1 MNEAEWLACGDSG
14 PMLAFLRGR
23 ASERKFRLF
32 ACACARRPW
41 HLLTDERSRRAVEE
55 AERLA
60 DGLAGPSGVQ
70 AARAAAA
77 ELWVGAGRPARL
89 ALDAAAEAAFAALHD
104 VASEAAG
111 QAANGAE
118 WAAGARSNPTA
129 TMPARVAERK
139 VQANLLRDIFGPAPF
154 RPLPRLNPAWL
165 AWEGGTV
172 PKLAASLYDERA
184 FDRLP
189 ILADA
194 LEEAGC
200 DAAEVL
206 THWRGPGPHARGCW
220 ALDLVLGKQ

>member
-1 MNEAEWLACGDSG
+1 MNEAEWLACDDSG

-41 HLLTDERSRRAVEE
+41 HLLTDERSRRAIEE

-104 VASEAAG
+104 LASEAAR

-139 VQANLLRDIFGPAPF
+139 VQANLLRDIFGNPF
-154 RPLPRLNPAWL
+154 HPLPRLDPAWL

-172 PKLAASLYDERA
+172 PKLAASVYDERA
-184 FDRLP
+184 FDRLAV
-189 ILADA
+189 LADA

-200 DAAEVL
+200 TDQTIL
-206 THWRGPGPHARGCW
+206 DHLRGPGPHVRGCW
-220 ALDLVLGKQ
+220 AVDLVLGKG